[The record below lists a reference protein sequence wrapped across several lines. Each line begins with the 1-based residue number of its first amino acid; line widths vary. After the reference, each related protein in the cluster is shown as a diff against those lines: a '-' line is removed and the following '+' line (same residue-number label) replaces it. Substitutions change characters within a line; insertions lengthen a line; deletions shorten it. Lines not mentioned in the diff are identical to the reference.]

1 MAKEYGENW
10 EGVELM
16 YTKQDLNDAIK
27 HLEEKIDEI
36 ENCDCREEHKKL
48 LEMLIDLKK
57 IKR

>member
-1 MAKEYGENW
+1 
-10 EGVELM
+10 M

-57 IKR
+57 IKRWDDGNTGAKDNF

>member
-1 MAKEYGENW
+1 
-10 EGVELM
+10 M